1 MNDRILF
8 PYIFTDSELETI
20 ETHFQTHT
28 DWTKSIF
35 SSIKNNIIK
44 YLRIQ
49 QGNTCCY
56 CKYQLGFDIKEVD
69 IEHIVPKGGRKGEYE
84 KFTFEKN
91 NLALSCPA
99 CNTKKSTK
107 DVLNNK
113 VLSYPTDGKDFII
126 VHAHLDNYS
135 EHITIYD
142 KCVFSAKTEK
152 GKETIIC
159 CDLLRLTIVEEKA
172 KAYTPSLLKQLVK
185 DLNNPNEQYKNELL
199 AIIKNAIR

>member
-1 MNDRILF
+1 MTDRILV
-8 PYIFTDSELETI
+8 PYNFTDLELKIIKTN
-20 ETHFQTHT
+20 FQTHT
-28 DWTKSIF
+28 DWTKPIF
-35 SSIKNNIIK
+35 SSIKNSIIE
-44 YLRIQ
+44 YLRAQ

-159 CDLLRLTIVEEKA
+159 CDLLRLAIVEEKA

-185 DLNNPNEQYKNELL
+185 DLNNPNEQDKNELL